1 MKMYKEISII
11 IIIILV
17 IFIGDFITQK
27 YTKKNVESLTN
38 ELNELKQNIINNS
51 SYNANEKTKIIQSKI
66 DNVHHKL
73 SYYLEHN
80 EIEKIETTFTSCKSF
95 VETEDYNEAICEVEK
110 TIFLVNHLSDKYSFN
125 LDNIF

>member
-1 MKMYKEISII
+1 MFKEAIIAFII
-11 IIIILV
+11 IIG
-17 IFIGDFITQK
+17 IFSGDFITQS
-27 YTKKNVESLTN
+27 YTKQTVEKLTT
-38 ELNELKQNIINNS
+38 ELNTLKENLILD
-51 SYNANEKTKIIQSKI
+51 KI
-66 DNVHHKL
+66 DEAKVQAQKIKDDINGSHSKL

>member
-1 MKMYKEISII
+1 MYKEITII
-11 IIIILV
+11 IIIILAV
-17 IFIGDFITQK
+17 FIGDFITQK
-27 YTKKNVESLTN
+27 YTKENVESLTN

-51 SYNANEKTKIIQSKI
+51 SYNAKDKTKIIQSKI
-66 DNVHHKL
+66 DNSHHKL

-95 VETEDYNEAICEVEK
+95 VETEDYKEAICEVEK
-110 TIFLVNHLSDKYSFN
+110 TIFLVNHLTDKYSFD